1 MKNETAYLSRMI
13 MRGSVLQNLLKSK
26 ISAAVAAR
34 QLKISRRQ
42 VLRLKKRY
50 KKLGIDG
57 LRHQGFGRKAPNK
70 SDEKIENLIIDVFE
84 DWREKTDP
92 GINCSHLA
100 DVLKKDHKI
109 LISRQTVWRVLR
121 RNAKKMQERK
131 SRKHRI
137 KRERARSEGQ
147 ILFLDGSP
155 HPWFGED
162 RPKATLLLCTDDAT
176 GKALYGIFARQE
188 CLMGCLE
195 VAYNV
200 FTKFG
205 LPTAFYL
212 DRASQFKTTRKKYL
226 YSEMLPPPTAWQQ
239 CMERLAI
246 RCIFAS
252 SPQARGRGER
262 INGSFQ
268 GRLAAELQFNNIKT
282 LGAGTRYMNETFI
295 PQYNQ
300 RFAVAAAEA
309 PIWRTIPQY
318 IDLNFALGV
327 TEERL
332 VHNDNTFHYCK
343 GHYQILAHKKAYTLA
358 GKTIV
363 ASQGYDGSVAA
374 MHPTFGSLEIRTI
387 TPAKVIGAKSGR
399 VTFKLQQTC
408 DI

>member
-1 MKNETAYLSRMI
+1 MKDEAANLSQMI
-13 MRGSVLQNLLKSK
+13 MRGSVLQSLIKGKL
-26 ISAAVAAR
+26 SARSASR
-34 QLKISRRQ
+34 QLKLSRRQ
-42 VLRLKKRY
+42 VFRLKKNY
-50 KKLGIDG
+50 KKMGVASLKHGGLG
-57 LRHQGFGRKAPNK
+57 REAPNK
-70 SDEKIENLIIDVFE
+70 SKQAVEDLVIEVFE
-84 DWREKTDP
+84 DWKARTDP

-100 DVLKKDHKI
+100 DVLAKDHK
-109 LISRQTVWRVLR
+109 LNISRQTVWRILR
-121 RNAKKMQERK
+121 RNAKRMQQRK

-176 GKALYGIFARQE
+176 GKALYGVFARQE

-195 VAYNV
+195 VAHNV
-200 FTKFG
+200 FIKLG
-205 LPTAFYL
+205 LPSAFYL
-212 DRASQFKTTRKKYL
+212 DRASQFKTTRKKYD
-226 YSEMLPPPTAWQQ
+226 YSETAPPPTAWQQ

-282 LGAGTRYMNETFI
+282 LGAGTKYMNETFI

-300 RFAVAAAEA
+300 RFSVAAPDA
-309 PIWRTIPQY
+309 PAWRKHPKY
-318 IDLNFALGV
+318 IDLNFAMGV
-327 TEERL
+327 TEERQ

-343 GHYQILAHKKAYTLA
+343 GHYQVLPHRMAHTFA
-358 GKTIV
+358 GKTII
-363 ASQGYDGSVAA
+363 ASQAYDGTVAA
-374 MHPTFGSLEIRTI
+374 RHPVFGPLEIKTI
-387 TPAKVIGAKSGR
+387 IPAKVIGAKSNR